1 MILEDLRT
9 SLRQYLSLKGEV
21 ELLTNRVNTLKARL
35 TEHVEANG
43 QTTDKGHVVLSVDDP
58 IKGEVTLTKQRKVI
72 KNLDI
77 TVAEKLLE
85 DRGIKDQCIKMIPT
99 LDESAIMAAFYENK
113 LSEADIDSM
122 FPEKII
128 YAFIVKEA

>member
-21 ELLTNRVNTLKARL
+21 ELLTNRVNTLKTRL
-35 TEHVEANG
+35 TEHVESNG
-43 QTTDKGHVVLSVDDP
+43 ETTEKGHLTLTVEDP
-58 IKGEVTLTKQRKVI
+58 IKGEITLTKQRKVF

-85 DRGIKDQCIKMIPT
+85 ERGIKEQCIKMIPT
-99 LDESAIMAAFYENK
+99 LDESAIMAAFYEGK

-122 FPEKII
+122 FPEKIT
-128 YAFIVKEA
+128 YAFLVKEA

>member
-21 ELLTNRVNTLKARL
+21 ELLTNRVNTLKTRL
-35 TEHVEANG
+35 TEHVESNG
-43 QTTDKGHVVLSVDDP
+43 ETAEKGHLTLTVEDP
-58 IKGEVTLTKQRKVI
+58 IKGEITLTKQRKVF

-85 DRGIKDQCIKMIPT
+85 ERGIKEQCIKMIPT
-99 LDESAIMAAFYENK
+99 LDESAIMAAFYEGK

-122 FPEKII
+122 FPEKIT
-128 YAFIVKEA
+128 YAFLVKEA

>member
-21 ELLTNRVNTLKARL
+21 ELLTNRINTLKTRL
-35 TEHVEANG
+35 TEHVETNG
-43 QTTDKGHVVLSVDDP
+43 QTDDRGHVTLSVEDP
-58 IKGEVTLTKQRKVI
+58 IKGEVTLTKQRRVS

-77 TVAEKLLE
+77 TTAESLLAE
-85 DRGIKDQCIKMIPT
+85 RGIKDQCIKMVPT
-99 LDESAIMAAFYENK
+99 LDDSAIMAAFYEGK

-122 FPEKII
+122 FPEKIT

>member
-21 ELLTNRVNTLKARL
+21 ELLTNRVNTLKTRL
-35 TEHVEANG
+35 TEHVESNG
-43 QTTDKGHVVLSVDDP
+43 ETTEKGHLTLTVEDP
-58 IKGEVTLTKQRKVI
+58 IKGEITLTKQRKVF

-85 DRGIKDQCIKMIPT
+85 ERGIKEQCIRMIPT
-99 LDESAIMAAFYENK
+99 LDESAIMAAFYEGK

-122 FPEKII
+122 FPEKIT
-128 YAFIVKEA
+128 YAFLVKEA

>member
-21 ELLTNRVNTLKARL
+21 ELLTNRVNTLKTRL
-35 TEHVEANG
+35 TEHVESNG
-43 QTTDKGHVVLSVDDP
+43 ETTEKGHLTLTVEDP
-58 IKGEVTLTKQRKVI
+58 IKGEITLTKQRKVF

-85 DRGIKDQCIKMIPT
+85 ERGIKEQCIKMIPT
-99 LDESAIMAAFYENK
+99 LDESAIMAAFYECSQRK
-113 LSEADIDSM
+113 LLTPSSLKKHERRLH
-122 FPEKII
+122 
-128 YAFIVKEA
+128 

>member
-21 ELLTNRVNTLKARL
+21 ELLTNRVNTLKTRL
-35 TEHVEANG
+35 TEHVESNG
-43 QTTDKGHVVLSVDDP
+43 ETTEKGHLTLSVEDP
-58 IKGEVTLTKQRKVI
+58 IKGEITLTKQRKVF

-85 DRGIKDQCIKMIPT
+85 ERGIKEQCIKMIPT
-99 LDESAIMAAFYENK
+99 LDDSAIMAAFYEGK

-122 FPEKII
+122 FPEKIT
-128 YAFIVKEA
+128 YAFLVKEA

>member
-21 ELLTNRVNTLKARL
+21 ELLTNRINTIKARL
-35 TEHVEANG
+35 TEHVETNG
-43 QTTDKGHVVLSVDDP
+43 QVDDRGHVNLSVEDP
-58 IKGEVTLTKQRKVI
+58 IKGEVTLTKQRRVS
-72 KNLDI
+72 KNLNID
-77 TVAEKLLE
+77 VAEKLLE
-85 DRGIKDQCIKMIPT
+85 ERGIKDECIKMVPVI
-99 LDESAIMAAFYENK
+99 DDAAIMAAFYQGK

-122 FPEKII
+122 FPEKVT

>member
-21 ELLTNRVNTLKARL
+21 ELLTNRVNTLKTRL
-35 TEHVEANG
+35 TEHVESNG
-43 QTTDKGHVVLSVDDP
+43 ETTEKGHLTLTVEDP
-58 IKGEVTLTKQRKVI
+58 IKGEITLTKQRKVF

-85 DRGIKDQCIKMIPT
+85 ERGIKEQCIRMIPT
-99 LDESAIMAAFYENK
+99 LDDSAIMAAFYEGK

-122 FPEKII
+122 FPEKIT
-128 YAFIVKEA
+128 YAFLVKEA